1 VRKLK
6 QEEKN
11 TTGEEEG
18 VIKTANFGGKGAQK
32 FPSSCVS
39 PPEPSR
45 RPQIR
50 PRELKLSLAL
60 EK

>member
-1 VRKLK
+1 VQKRK

-11 TTGEEEG
+11 TVEEEEG
-18 VIKTANFGGKGAQK
+18 VIKPADFGDKGAQK
-32 FPSSCVS
+32 FPSSRTS

-50 PRELKLSLAL
+50 PRELELSLAL